1 MLDGS
6 NEFAGLVDT
15 VSNFKGEIPPKT
27 ILAGES
33 ACLSGAFRQRNCC
46 YETAVSGSMWDTMSV
61 PGECRRTVCPG
72 LCPSSDIVQPIMP
85 MAFLSHVTAGLSMP
99 MTFCCALQAET
110 FSKIECTLT
119 ANLAHLAKYCQL
131 WRLKPSTS
139 KTVTCVST

>member
-15 VSNFKGEIPPKT
+15 VPNFKGEIPQKT

-61 PGECRRTVCPG
+61 PGECRRTVCPKAA
-72 LCPSSDIVQPIMP
+72 S
-85 MAFLSHVTAGLSMP
+85 
-99 MTFCCALQAET
+99 
-110 FSKIECTLT
+110 
-119 ANLAHLAKYCQL
+119 
-131 WRLKPSTS
+131 
-139 KTVTCVST
+139 